1 MTFSVCSQ
9 IIILEKLVIR
19 LLVHYINE
27 RCYFLGIYGT
37 KRDQMTCSKI
47 DDTLGVFSTFNET
60 KNQCDRNINCIGVVR
75 PSYDKSYDAKFKIC
89 TGYIHH
95 DVSKRHY
102 ESSVY
107 PKSNNFLNYYDN
119 LVYVNDM

>member
-1 MTFSVCSQ
+1 
-9 IIILEKLVIR
+9 
-19 LLVHYINE
+19 
-27 RCYFLGIYGT
+27 
-37 KRDQMTCSKI
+37 MTCSKI

-60 KNQCDRNINCIGVVR
+60 KNHCDRNINCIGVVR

-95 DVSKRHY
+95 AISKRLLY

-107 PKSNNFLNYYDN
+107 PKSNNFLNYNDN

>member
-1 MTFSVCSQ
+1 MNMQ
-9 IIILEKLVIR
+9 G
-19 LLVHYINE
+19 
-27 RCYFLGIYGT
+27 YFLGIYGT

-47 DDTLGVFSTFNET
+47 DDTLGVFSTFNEA

-75 PSYDKSYDAKFKIC
+75 PSYNESYDAKFKIC

-119 LVYVNDM
+119 LIYVNVITYLIDISML